1 MFGKNRK
8 QTGKQ
13 AAIST
18 HPAFPAVVAL
28 WFAALLGLGS
38 LVLPVMLFEKL
49 ATATGL
55 SSVVS
60 AAAPPLGMTA
70 RLLIAGVAAVAGAIA
85 GVFIARKVAAA
96 QGNTTSERAI
106 SPANRGEQKNDPGQK
121 RPISAHEEL
130 GSEYL
135 DEPIAGATQTPGR
148 YTGRRRALAVTDD
161 SGPSEYLESAPL
173 PGENLTIDP
182 APQTPREDEPSADES
197 DTTDTL
203 DLDELGLTE
212 EASLPDQH
220 SEELVEQAPIAM
232 PVPEP
237 EWAAEDNDR
246 TSFTASETI
255 PVNASAGSA
264 SYDETTPLTPR
275 EELAAMTQRLTTPAE
290 ATAYNP
296 LSQHAA
302 NNEIGQDDH
311 SMDSPVHAEPTT
323 VEASGQPVLDQSLS
337 DLGMV
342 ELVERFALA
351 LQNKKMEDAKAQQPK
366 AAPYNP
372 FEQNITDETEIEPP
386 VFRRSNPE
394 ETAPAAPAA
403 EPQHIQP
410 LPSFAQSAP
419 NALPSSLQPMTLDE
433 ELEED
438 AFDGIED
445 LGLSLNVSPNRF
457 AKPEP
462 VENAADTASDIG
474 ADTGADGDSEFSS
487 LLSLKSPLNAGQEFV
502 RIDAEFDRP
511 NTAEPVVVF
520 PGQHAGSAHDALGSV
535 PLAEPQQA
543 EPAPKPR
550 AFDAP
555 QGIAPQA
562 STAANNSETE
572 RALRDALEK
581 LQKMSGAA

>member
-38 LVLPVMLFEKL
+38 LVLPVILFEKL

-70 RLLIAGVAAVAGAIA
+70 RLLIAGVAAVVGAIV
-85 GVFIARKVAAA
+85 GVLIARKVAAA
-96 QGNTTSERAI
+96 QGDTVSVRNI
-106 SPANRGEQKNDPGQK
+106 SPANRGEHKNDPGQK

-135 DEPIAGATQTPGR
+135 DEPIAGAAQTPGR

-161 SGPSEYLESAPL
+161 SGPSEYLESVPL
-173 PGENLTIDP
+173 PGDSLMIDP
-182 APQTPREDEPSADES
+182 APETLGVDAPSIDES
-197 DTTDTL
+197 DAPDTL
-203 DLDELGLTE
+203 DLDELGLTDEVSAPEQHSQQAAE
-212 EASLPDQH
+212 EA
-220 SEELVEQAPIAM
+220 
-232 PVPEP
+232 PVSITAPEP
-237 EWAAEDNDR
+237 ECVAEDHDR
-246 TSFTASETI
+246 PSVTASETI
-255 PVNASAGSA
+255 PINASAGPSA
-264 SYDETTPLTPR
+264 YGATTPLTPR

-290 ATAYNP
+290 APAYNP
-296 LSQHAA
+296 LSQHAE
-302 NNEIGQDDH
+302 NNEIGRDDH
-311 SMDSPVHAEPTT
+311 SKGSAVHSEPSTM
-323 VEASGQPVLDQSLS
+323 ESSGQPLVDQSLS
-337 DLGMV
+337 NLGMV

-351 LQNKKMEDAKAQQPK
+351 LQNKKMEDAKAEQPK

-372 FEQNITDETEIEPP
+372 FQQNMADETEIEPP

-394 ETAPAAPAA
+394 EAAPAAPAA
-403 EPQHIQP
+403 APQHFQP
-410 LPSFAQSAP
+410 LPSFAQSALG
-419 NALPSSLQPMTLDE
+419 AVPSALQPMTLDD

-438 AFDGIED
+438 AFEGMED
-445 LGLSLNVSPNRF
+445 LGLTLNVSPNRF
-457 AKPEP
+457 AKPDP
-462 VENAADTASDIG
+462 AGNAADSG
-474 ADTGADGDSEFSS
+474 ADEDGEFSS
-487 LLSLKSPLNAGQEFV
+487 LLSLKSPLSAGQEFV

-511 NTAEPVVVF
+511 NSAEPVVVF
-520 PGQHAGSAHDALGSV
+520 PGQQGSAPQHELGSV
-535 PLAEPQQA
+535 SPSEAPQAVAQ
-543 EPAPKPR
+543 PR

-555 QGIAPQA
+555 QGFAPQA
-562 STAANNSETE
+562 AAAASNSDTE